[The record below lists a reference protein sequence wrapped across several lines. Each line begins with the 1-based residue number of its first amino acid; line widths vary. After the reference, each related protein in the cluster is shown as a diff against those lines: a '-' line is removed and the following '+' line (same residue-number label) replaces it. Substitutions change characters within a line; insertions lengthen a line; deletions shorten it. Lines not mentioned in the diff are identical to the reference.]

1 MDIEVLLDCHATIS
15 ESPTWSAAEEAIY
28 WIDVKEPALHRRDRD
43 GRVQTWRL
51 ESDVGAFALTD
62 GPPGAV
68 VALRTG
74 LYDLDLQTGRTELLA
89 PPPFDPDLFRF
100 NEGICDAR
108 GRFWVGIMFDPRP
121 SHEAP
126 AATASLHCFTRACG
140 LVTEPDAA
148 ELHNGAAW
156 SPDGCSFLLAHSNKG
171 TIHRH
176 SYDPDAG
183 RIGPGQPFARVAAA
197 EGLPD
202 GAAMDEQGCY
212 WCAIHGGSVLH
223 RYDPEGRLIGV
234 IDLPVTQPTMCAFVG
249 DALDEMVVTSATD
262 KLTPEQLARQP
273 LAGALLR
280 LRPGVR
286 GVPRPCL
293 VR

>member
-1 MDIEVLLDCHATIS
+1 MRIETLLDCHATIG
-15 ESPTWSAAEEAIY
+15 ESPTWSAPEGAIY
-28 WIDVKEPALHRRDRD
+28 WIDVKEPALHRRTRD
-43 GRVQTWRL
+43 GRVRTWRL

-121 SHEAP
+121 GHEAP
-126 AATASLHCFTRACG
+126 AAAAALHCFTRARG
-140 LVTEPDAA
+140 LVAEPDAA

-156 SPDGCSFLLAHSNKG
+156 SPDGCSFLLAHSTKG

-176 SYDPDAG
+176 PYDLDAG